1 MLKRVISGIC
11 LVAIA
16 APALYF
22 GGWFLYALCLV
33 ISLVGNFELL
43 RVAGLEKSP
52 LGICAYVAAI
62 AYYMTLLSSDHR
74 YSILVLVV
82 AFLAQMSVYVFTFP
96 KYKAENVMWSFFGI
110 IYVTMMLAYIY
121 ETRTLDNGVYLVWL
135 IFVSSWGNDTFA
147 YFTGLFFSS
156 RRRHTR
162 LSPKKSVE
170 GAIGGI
176 AGATILGIIYG
187 RIVSARMSEVIGSP
201 VLTFAVASCVGAM
214 LAIVG
219 DLAAS
224 AIKRNYNV
232 KDYGKLIPGHGGILD
247 RFDSVI
253 FTAPVVYWAIVIIN
267 GLGM

>member
-11 LVAIA
+11 LVAIT

-52 LGICAYVAAI
+52 LGICAYVATI
-62 AYYMTLLSSDHR
+62 AYYMTMLSPDHR
-74 YSILVLVV
+74 YSILVLVA

-110 IYVTMMLAYIY
+110 IYVTVMLAYIY

-147 YFTGLFFSS
+147 YFTGVLIGK
-156 RRRHTR
+156 HKMAPV

-187 RIVSARMSEVIGSP
+187 SIVSTRMSEVIGSP
-201 VLTFAVASCVGAM
+201 VLTFAVASCVGAI

-253 FTAPVVYWAIVIIN
+253 FTAPIVYLSLIHI
-267 GLGM
+267 

>member
-11 LVAIA
+11 LVAIT

-52 LGICAYVAAI
+52 LGICAYVATI
-62 AYYMTLLSSDHR
+62 AYYMTMLSPDHR
-74 YSILVLVV
+74 YSILVLVA

-110 IYVTMMLAYIY
+110 IYVTVMLAYIY

-147 YFTGLFFSS
+147 YFTGVLFGK
-156 RRRHTR
+156 HKMAPK

-170 GAIGGI
+170 GAVGGVT
-176 AGATILGIIYG
+176 GATLLGIIYG
-187 RIVSARMSEVIGSP
+187 FIISGRMSGIFVHP
-201 VLTFAVASCVGAM
+201 VWTFAIASFIGA
-214 LAIVG
+214 LLSIIG

-224 AIKRNYNV
+224 AIKRNYDI
-232 KDYGKLIPGHGGILD
+232 KDYGKLIPGHGGIMD

-253 FTAPVVYWAIVIIN
+253 FTAPAVYWAVYLISHI
-267 GLGM
+267 M